1 MEEPMELSYFDLLFT
16 DTVVLMLIWVFS
28 EEIDIL
34 EFGHFQFNKYFG
46 VFCNSHLPDM
56 QFEKSRPIF
65 RNAFSN
71 ADLKW
76 AH

>member
-16 DTVVLMLIWVFS
+16 DTVVQFFEINEILGIFNATNISVFFRIS
-28 EEIDIL
+28 
-34 EFGHFQFNKYFG
+34 Q
-46 VFCNSHLPDM
+46 SPDM
-56 QFEKSRPIF
+56 QFKKSRPIF
-65 RNAFSN
+65 SKAFSN